1 MGIGEFLN
9 CILVDKDVRSAMLI
23 QPQDYGE
30 ATGKDPKTN
39 KILNATQHNFPR
51 LKQSHSR

>member
-30 ATGKDPKTN
+30 ATEKDPKTN
-39 KILNATQHNFPR
+39 KILNATILNLF
-51 LKQSHSR
+51 